1 MVQPGLS
8 MTILARRFSSQKSN
22 DSQSNIE
29 ADVLAVWN
37 RIAIESINVHSIL
50 GFEVNRDCTRLG
62 AQESEAECFSIQQN
76 FWVSNS
82 KGDPV
87 FWVQNVVELAE
98 FSEGAAFA
106 TYAFVVWTP
115 REALQPLF
123 CFPSSSAGNECQA
136 PIYTYPV
143 RLEHSFTFYA
153 NVSRVSSGYA
163 LNLSNDFA
171 AQSWGIPASID
182 CPCFI
187 DTIKQ
192 KLLPWGL
199 YPFEFVAVGL
209 DNGSNAFFGN
219 GTIGSV
225 SPGMVQLAGGDWHL
239 ADMNTIHC
247 DMLLGCLNTTSTM
260 ESSTNLIWEN
270 GTGRIYWSAGASDQ
284 GYYIAGIDAQVAEPP
299 PRPHPVSES
308 VLYVQMDLGEPAV
321 PTLFDNEGRATGYD
335 SSSGRFVQNIPNS
348 FISLGNGVRIAIV
361 NPSGSYRLTLS
372 PVRSGP
378 FSLLVTK
385 EFNLNATEATSVL
398 EGSITVLTSEQYV
411 IDSNSMTLDSSVT
424 YGPLL
429 TVIEITLIW
438 VAVIVGIGAWLR
450 RCRSLKGNSEDDW

>member
-1 MVQPGLS
+1 
-8 MTILARRFSSQKSN
+8 MTVLGQRSSSQTN
-22 DSQSNIE
+22 FPQSNYE
-29 ADVLAVWN
+29 TDVLAVWN
-37 RIAIESINVHSIL
+37 RIAIDSINVHSIL
-50 GFEVNRDCTRLG
+50 GSEVNRDCIDLG
-62 AQESEAECFSIQQN
+62 AQETEAECFSIQQN
-76 FWVSNS
+76 FWVSDS
-82 KGDPV
+82 KDEPV

-98 FSEGAAFA
+98 FSEGAALA

-115 REALQPLF
+115 TEALQPLF
-123 CFPSSSAGNECQA
+123 CFPSSSADNVCQA

-153 NVSRVSSGYA
+153 NVSRVGSDYV

-171 AQSWGIPASID
+171 SQSWGIPASID

-187 DTIKQ
+187 DAFKQ
-192 KLLPWGL
+192 KSLPWGL

-219 GTIGSV
+219 GTIANF
-225 SPGMVQLAGGDWHL
+225 SPGLVQLADGDWHR

-247 DMLLGCLNTTSTM
+247 DTLLRCLNTTSTM

-270 GTGRIYWSAGASDQ
+270 GTGRIYWSAGATDQ
-284 GYYIAGIDAQVAEPP
+284 GKYIAGIDAQVTEPP
-299 PRPHPVSES
+299 LYPHPASES
-308 VLYVQMDLGEPAV
+308 VLYIEMDLGEPAV
-321 PTLFDNEGRATGYD
+321 PTVFDQESRATGYD

-348 FISLGNGVRIAIV
+348 FISSGNGVRIAIV
-361 NPSGSYRLTLS
+361 NPSGYYRLILN

-378 FSLLVTK
+378 FSLLVSK
-385 EFNLNATEATSVL
+385 EFNVNATQATSVL
-398 EGSITVLTSEQYV
+398 DGSITVLTSEQYV
-411 IDSNSMTLDSSVT
+411 IDSNSMALDSAVT

-450 RCRSLKGNSEDDW
+450 RRRSSKRNSEYDW